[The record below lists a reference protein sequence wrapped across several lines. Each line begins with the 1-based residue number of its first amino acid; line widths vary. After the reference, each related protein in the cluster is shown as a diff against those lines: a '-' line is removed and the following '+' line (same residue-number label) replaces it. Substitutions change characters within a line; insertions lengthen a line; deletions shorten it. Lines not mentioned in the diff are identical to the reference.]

1 MNYVI
6 TGGAGHISK
15 PLAEA
20 LIAAGHQVTVIG
32 RNAANLAGLTAKGAK
47 AAIGSVDDVAFLTET
62 FKGADGLYLMIPPN
76 YAATDIKAAIT
87 QVGKNYAAALK
98 ASPVQHVVLLSSVG
112 AHLPG
117 GTGPI
122 TGLHNTEKAL
132 GELTNINILF
142 LRPAFF
148 YYNLLGLTGLVKHAG
163 IIGNNFSFA
172 AGKFPIAD
180 TSDIA
185 AAAADALLKLSFK
198 GHKVQY
204 IASDVV
210 GTDQIA
216 AAIGKAVGKPELPWV
231 KFTDADT
238 KAALLQAGL
247 GESGA
252 DNLVEM
258 GAAFDSGAGAEE
270 YWKHQPTLGKVKI
283 EDFAQVFATVYNAQ

>member
-15 PLAEA
+15 PLAES

-32 RNAANLAGLTAKGAK
+32 RNAANLAELTAKGAK
-47 AAIGSVDDVAFLTET
+47 AAIGSVDDIAFLTDT
-62 FKGADGLYLMIPPN
+62 FKSADGLYLMIPPN
-76 YAATDIKAAIT
+76 YGATDLKAAIT

-98 ASPVQHVVLLSSVG
+98 ASPVQHVVVLSSIG
-112 AHLPG
+112 AHLPE

-122 TGLHNTEKAL
+122 VGLHNTEKAL
-132 GELTNINILF
+132 GELTDINILF

-148 YYNLLGLTGLVKHAG
+148 YYNLLALTGLVKQAS
-163 IIGNNFSFA
+163 IIGNNYTVP
-172 AGKFPIAD
+172 AGKFPIVD

-185 AAAADALLKLSFK
+185 AVAADALLKLSFK
-198 GHKVQY
+198 GHSVQY
-204 IASDVV
+204 VASDEV

-216 AAIGKAVGKPELPWV
+216 AELGKAVGKPELPWV
-231 KFTDADT
+231 KFADDQS

-258 GAAFDSGAGAEE
+258 GVANDKGIASED
-270 YWKHQPTLGKVKI
+270 YWKHQPTLGKVKLG
-283 EDFAQVFATVYNAQ
+283 DFAKVFATVYNAQ